1 MLDQTTSKKLN
12 DHLHGNTAFT
22 QPTGPLR
29 CRLMTTVG
37 SASANGTELATSG
50 GYTAGT
56 GAPSMAFGA
65 ATTASPSVAANS
77 GTVSVTNMPATTIN
91 GIEIWDS
98 AGTPIRLELGSLT
111 TPRTTASGDTLSF
124 AASAVTSSL
133 GG

>member
-1 MLDQTTSKKLN
+1 MLDQTYSKKIN
-12 DHLHGNTAFT
+12 DHFHGVASLTM
-22 QPTGPLR
+22 PTGLR

-50 GYTAGT
+50 GYTSGT
-56 GAPSMAFGA
+56 GAPLMPFSA

-91 GIEIWDS
+91 GIEIWES
-98 AGTPIRLELGSLT
+98 TPVRIELGSLT
-111 TPRTTASGDTLSF
+111 TPRTTAAGDTLSF
-124 AASAVTSSL
+124 ATGAVTSSL